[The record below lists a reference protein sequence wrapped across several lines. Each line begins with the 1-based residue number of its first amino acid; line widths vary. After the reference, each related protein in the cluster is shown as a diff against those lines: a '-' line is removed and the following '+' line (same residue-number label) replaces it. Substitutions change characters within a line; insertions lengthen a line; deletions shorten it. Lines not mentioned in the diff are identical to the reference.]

1 MLYIKE
7 IPKVKFN
14 LKLIK
19 NYIKENQLTK
29 TEFCKRCKIHIS
41 VLNKIF
47 VNQTNFRY
55 IALFKIAKEL
65 NIHIA
70 KLFQI
75 KLKKLSNSQLL
86 F

>member
-1 MLYIKE
+1 MKQKTNRG

-19 NYIKENQLTK
+19 NYINENQLTK

-55 IALFKIAKEL
+55 IALFKISKEL

-70 KLFQI
+70 KLFQNKI
-75 KLKKLSNSQLL
+75 KKS
-86 F
+86 